1 MEARPVAVADW
12 TENDVAMFLDDIGLH
27 EYADAFLH
35 ERIRGVT
42 LADLTAQDAVELGMT
57 R

>member
-1 MEARPVAVADW
+1 MADW